1 MAKTVEK
8 TKVKKE
14 RTLGGA
20 LGLAALT
27 LLCPP
32 AGAAVIISDF
42 TKANKT
48 KKSDDQRH
56 AEIQTLIDLEK
67 DKAKK
72 VESTE
77 EPKEE
82 KKEES

>member
-14 RTLGGA
+14 RSLGGTI
-20 LGLAALT
+20 GLALLT
-27 LLCPP
+27 LAFPP

-42 TKANKT
+42 AKAGKA
-48 KKSDDQRH
+48 KKDDDNRH
-56 AEIQTLIDLEK
+56 AEIETLITLEK

>member
-8 TKVKKE
+8 KIKKE

-48 KKSDDQRH
+48 KKTDDQRH

-72 VESTE
+72 ESE
-77 EPKEE
+77 NKESEE

>member
-14 RTLGGA
+14 RSLGGTI
-20 LGLAALT
+20 GLALLT
-27 LLCPP
+27 LAFPP

-42 TKANKT
+42 AKAGKA
-48 KKSDDQRH
+48 KKDDDNRH
-56 AEIQTLIDLEK
+56 AEIQTLIDLER

-72 VESTE
+72 EESE
-77 EPKEE
+77 NKESEE

>member
-8 TKVKKE
+8 KIKKE

-48 KKSDDQRH
+48 KKDDNQRH
-56 AEIQTLIDLEK
+56 LEIQTLIDLEK

-72 VESTE
+72 VESE
-77 EPKEE
+77 NKEPEE

>member
-8 TKVKKE
+8 KIKKE

-48 KKSDDQRH
+48 KKTDDQRH

>member
-1 MAKTVEK
+1 MAKKTTEK
-8 TKVKKE
+8 KIKKE

-42 TKANKT
+42 TKASKT
-48 KKSDDQRH
+48 KKDDNQRH
-56 AEIQTLIDLEK
+56 LEIQTLIDLEK

-72 VESTE
+72 ESE
-77 EPKEE
+77 NKEPEE